1 MSNALR
7 TLASISAFF
16 SKTFALWVIAF
27 ALISYYFPQGFLF
40 LLPYVSI
47 LLGVVMFGMGLTLSP
62 KDFSEVFH
70 RPIQVIIGI
79 VGQFVLMPLIA

>member
-27 ALISYYFPQGFLF
+27 ALISYYFPQGF
-40 LLPYVSI
+40 YSYYH
-47 LLGVVMFGMGLTLSP
+47 MYQS
-62 KDFSEVFH
+62 S
-70 RPIQVIIGI
+70 
-79 VGQFVLMPLIA
+79 